1 MTKTVEDIL
10 TEAKEYGESAN
21 IVQNSGHIRQAVDLK
36 LKEIELLESARR
48 QFTEDGRLP
57 AHIGEAYATISRIL
71 YRAGNN
77 IEGLD
82 SDYYLYEARKT
93 FSSLFDNN
101 NSKFPKY
108 AYYSYSF
115 VLYRLAQNTKDFTEK
130 RMLLTEHVKVME
142 HAVEKNHYR
151 QHYEKW
157 LRKVKEELAS
167 MEQQKAL

>member
-10 TEAKEYGESAN
+10 TEAKEYGESAR
-21 IVQNSGHIRQAVDLK
+21 IVQDSGHIRQAVDLK
-36 LKEIELLESARR
+36 IKEIELLESAQK

-71 YRAGNN
+71 HLAGNN
-77 IEGLD
+77 IEGMD

-130 RMLLTEHVKVME
+130 QMLLTENVKVME
-142 HAVEKNHYR
+142 HAIARHHYKK
-151 QHYEKW
+151 HYEKW
-157 LRKVKEELAS
+157 VRRVKEELANI
-167 MEQQKAL
+167 EQQKAF